1 MKKFFKALAL
11 VLALTLVVGTIPASA
26 AEYDFSLKKDKKI
39 IYLGGA
45 QGEKEVDGATVK
57 CGTKSR
63 YKISKL
69 VNGFDAST
77 MDIKLESSDKSIV
90 KTSNAKDKVYA
101 KSIGTADVTIY
112 VYDKETDKQ
121 LKSLTVKVQVK
132 KNATA
137 PLAFVITDSNG
148 KPVDLTATKAG
159 VNVPYIVTL
168 PRKDADGNFVDT
180 DYRVLSSTD
189 ESVQI
194 EAINKYGTQYK
205 VTFTKSGTFPI
216 TAASYQSKIWNKLQ
230 NVVTVPVTAGY
241 DANGVEQASLDT
253 AKVTFDTPVVGL
265 TADNFKAVYTLD
277 GVEEVEIPFTDVAP
291 DGISYNEDKTAA
303 YVKFL
308 VPFAP
313 NTNYIIYFDG
323 KVAGNF
329 KAVEVK
335 ADSVK
340 TFVIPTQYI
349 QTDSESTLKYQL
361 LDANGVD
368 ITAGVNAVG
377 GSVTFE
383 LTSDDAN
390 DYIVGEKIYVKN
402 AHAVTVTGTYHY
414 FDSESNY
421 KSEPVGKGQV
431 VAQIPEQFKAGKVE
445 GIVTDLEAAA
455 LVGGDYKVNDKV
467 APIEWTLDGDAEAL
481 LQIKVPYT
489 KSTGT
494 LYEGFGATNLDGTYK
509 GYTIDIADKTVALS
523 LGEYKNGIKL
533 KANKAGSTAI
543 LIYGTKSSDG
553 TSVVIG
559 VVNVTV
565 KEARKLSTWTVKQS
579 SDKLNLDF
587 GDVTYSVTAKDQE
600 GKDYLLGYNV
610 KVYDVTGK
618 EVTGYDS
625 VLIGEGSKVK
635 TDKSVVDVVI
645 DHSKITSTAT
655 TEKAVTH
662 NIKIVVN
669 DDEASAKTLRLSV
682 KHDGTDAKRYVLK
695 LSGTELKT
703 GVTKDTQNSGINI
716 TLDGLTSNGTPAPA
730 TGAALTFKGSAVRA
744 HANEDKGAE
753 DNTFYF
759 TITKDGK
766 LLEKA
771 PAQLAG
777 ATLNAFGAPDAK
789 ASDAAVKLD
798 KGTYVINAYRV
809 YLNDAKTTY
818 IFDNL
823 GSAQTITVTDD
834 QAAIASKKVAD
845 EVATFTD
852 ADVVGAFEITIN
864 GSAVKYDNPDY
875 AFIVEKNVDST
886 NTTAYIKAIKVV
898 VLNGTVGNYTY
909 TINPDTTLKIK
920 K

>member
-26 AEYDFSLKKDKKI
+26 ADLDFSLKKEKKI

-45 QGEKEVDGATVK
+45 SGEKEVDGETIK

-63 YKISKL
+63 YKVSKL
-69 VNGFDAST
+69 VNGFDPET
-77 MDIKLESSDKSIV
+77 MDIQLESSDKSIV

-101 KSIGTADVTIY
+101 KAIGTADVTIY
-112 VYDKETDKQ
+112 VIDKETDKQ
-121 LKSLTVKVQVK
+121 LKSLDLKVQVK
-132 KNATA
+132 KNAAAVTA
-137 PLAFVITDSNG
+137 IITDAEG
-148 KPVDLTATKAG
+148 KPVDLTASKAG

-180 DYRVLSSTD
+180 DYRTLTAAD

-194 EAINKYGTQYK
+194 EAVNKYGTQYK
-205 VTFTKSGTFPI
+205 VTFTKSGTFAL

-241 DANGVEQASLDT
+241 DAADAAQYSLDT
-253 AKVTFDTPVVGL
+253 AVVTFDTPVVGL
-265 TADNFKAVYTLD
+265 TPDNFKAVYTLD

-308 VPFAP
+308 VPFAA

-349 QTDSESTLKYQL
+349 QTDSETALKYQL

-368 ITAGVNAVG
+368 ITAGVNAAG

-445 GIVTDLEAAA
+445 GIITDLTAAA
-455 LVGGDYKVNDKV
+455 LVGTDHKVNDKV
-467 APIEWTLDGDAEAL
+467 TPIEWTLDGDAEAL

-494 LYEGFGATNLDGTYK
+494 LYEGFGVTDLDGTYK
-509 GYTIDIADKTVALS
+509 EYTIDIADKTVALS
-523 LGEYKNGIKL
+523 LGVSGNGIKL

-543 LIYGTKSSDG
+543 LVYGTKASDG

-565 KEARKLSTWTVKQS
+565 KEARKLSSWTVKQS

-600 GKDYLLGYNV
+600 GKDYLLGYTV
-610 KVYDVTGK
+610 KVYDVTGE
-618 EVTGYDS
+618 EVTGSKDP
-625 VLIGEGSKVK
+625 VLLGSASKVK
-635 TDKSVVDVVI
+635 TDKSVVDVKI
-645 DHSKITSTAT
+645 DSSAIKSTAT
-655 TEKAVTH
+655 KDKAVTH

-669 DDEASAKTLRLSV
+669 DDDASAKTLRLSV

-695 LSGTELKT
+695 LSGNELKT
-703 GVTKDTQNSGINI
+703 GVAKDTKNSGINI
-716 TLDGLTSNGTPAPA
+716 ALDGLTSNGTPAPA
-730 TGAALTFKGSAVRA
+730 SGAALTFKGSAVRA

-766 LLEKA
+766 LLDKA

-777 ATLNAFGAPDAK
+777 TTLNAFGAPDAK

-823 GSAQTITVTDD
+823 GAAQTITVTDD
-834 QAAIASKKVAD
+834 QATIASKKVAD

-864 GSAVKYDNPDY
+864 NNAVKYTDADY